1 MSDQLEIALADA
13 RMRAQLDLGR
23 EGFGIDL
30 AKDMTI
36 RNFAVSIL
44 MVVLIVFAT
53 SSVSG
58 QTSEGATPPVSS
70 PPVAEGGDDAE
81 EGEAQP
87 EDQTPGITPPNSDRL
102 RIKVSMMA
110 SYLHDPA
117 IATLGFEKQGRVGF
131 VIVELSGRVNDSF
144 RYHVEINPVDET
156 KPLPSCGEENFFY
169 PNDPS
174 NVPIGPSVQCEPDGR
189 VRVDDYR
196 FLALDPVQQQGP
208 IRQAYVEYD
217 AGGTFGGRFGRFI
230 LPIGLTWEET
240 GAFTAKDTPHITRI
254 NTEANF
260 GLGLSATRRDATG
273 RRVARVDLAAFS
285 GDGNKFRDYTYFYWQ
300 DGSLD
305 SNSALT
311 GLASG
316 TFSPVKEVEVRGAY
330 KFGYTG
336 SKVERLPNFYASK
349 RNDRAAVV
357 SARYTP
363 NEYVSV
369 FGEYAR
375 YVWGVTRTSAEL
387 LRLNTDPVVKP
398 GYFIGGSASYPL
410 TDRIRAGVF
419 VVREELSRD
428 DALVKFL
435 EEQGLYRSALGK
447 NERAW
452 IVRLFVD
459 LTDAVSVG
467 FFHNNY
473 SNPLPQLSGIVPVA
487 GERAFVEVRSQSKY
501 GLAVRLRLQ

>member
-1 MSDQLEIALADA
+1 
-13 RMRAQLDLGR
+13 
-23 EGFGIDL
+23 
-30 AKDMTI
+30 MTT
-36 RNFAVSIL
+36 RNFAVLLL
-44 MVVLIVFAT
+44 MVVMIVFT
-53 SSVSG
+53 ISSVSG
-58 QTSEGATPPVSS
+58 QTPEGVTSPISS
-70 PPVAEGGDDAE
+70 PPVDEGIDDAE
-81 EGEAQP
+81 EESEAQP
-87 EDQTPGITPPNSDRL
+87 EAHTQGITPPNSDRL
-102 RIKVSMMA
+102 RIKISMMA

-131 VIVELSGRVNDSF
+131 VIVELSGRLNDRF
-144 RYHVEINPVDET
+144 GYHLEINPVDET
-156 KPLPSCGEENFFY
+156 MPLPACGEENFFY

-174 NVPIGPSVQCEPDGR
+174 NVSIGPSVECETDGR
-189 VRVDDYR
+189 LRVDDYR

-208 IRQAYVEYD
+208 IRQAYLEYD
-217 AGGTFGGRFGRFI
+217 DGGTFGGKFGRFI

-260 GLGLSATRRDATG
+260 GLGLNATKRDARG
-273 RRVARVDLAAFS
+273 RRIARVDIAAFS

-311 GLASG
+311 GLLSG
-316 TFSPVKEVEVRGAY
+316 TFSPVKTVEIRGAY

-363 NEYVSV
+363 NQYVSV

-387 LRLNTDPVVKP
+387 LELNTDPVVKP
-398 GYFIGGSASYPL
+398 GYFFGGSASYPL
-410 TDRIRAGVF
+410 TNQIRAGVS

-428 DALVKFL
+428 DSLVKYL
-435 EEQGLYRSALGK
+435 EERGLYRSELGK

-487 GERAFVEVRSQSKY
+487 GERAYVETRGQSKY
-501 GLAVRLRLQ
+501 GLAVRFRLQ